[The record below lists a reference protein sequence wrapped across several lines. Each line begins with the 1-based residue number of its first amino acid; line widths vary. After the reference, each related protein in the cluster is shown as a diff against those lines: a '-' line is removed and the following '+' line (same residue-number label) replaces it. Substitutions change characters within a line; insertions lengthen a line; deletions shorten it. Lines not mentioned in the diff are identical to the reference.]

1 METTIRDLLT
11 RLATVLGNPEAANDA
26 DDLIEI
32 FGDVEANRV
41 MVSRQ
46 LAQWLESDAD

>member
-1 METTIRDLLT
+1 MEATIRDILT
-11 RLATVLGNPEAANDA
+11 RLATVLGNPEEETDA

-41 MVSRQ
+41 MLSRQ